1 MAEQALDKK
10 TLIATLTQSNH
21 GELRQY
27 AAVAIP
33 AAMQDPEFYAHLLVY
48 SHRKS
53 QVRDAKVA
61 LPVIALANPDLPPA
75 LMENALALIADLPP
89 RLFLQ
94 AMEFAK
100 QLRDGWDMVEAVRGD
115 DKKGIRARPA
125 IAACA
130 AMPIPFRRL
139 LRRLRERYMR
149 DLEAN
154 WPEWERNAVRDRA
167 TMTALYGKFHV
178 ECGGSQR
185 NRFVDTLFGPTKK
198 TPDRQRPSHGKF
210 AIVRQL
216 PNLSAL
222 EIGGFIAKYQIPFTV
237 ARGALGP
244 KAKDPD
250 VLLALINAMTDT
262 ELVTNMRALKRLG
275 VQSVPALR
283 GALEL
288 RLEKAGGKKRK
299 PKATLK
305 TTRAAEALVDD
316 VVLSTKLHALQERQ
330 LDNIGT
336 VDGRWLV
343 IADKS
348 GSMETAIETANQVA
362 AVLARMAKQV
372 YLVYVDTQPRM
383 VEATGKTYEQ
393 LKAATSMMKAEGGT
407 SLGCGLDAILQQ
419 KIEVDGIALVSD
431 GCENQQPRLPDV
443 YERYS
448 KFVDKAVPVYFYRV
462 DGGIRSM
469 LKAQANR
476 LYKRDPREDEYRA
489 AERQVSSELHAF
501 RLHCERA
508 KLVLD
513 EFDLTG
519 GVDFYSLPNLIGT
532 MKTNRY
538 SLVDTIMAQPL
549 VTLDAVLDATKGMKV
564 MAEEQPVHV

>member
-10 TLIATLTQSNH
+10 SLISLLTTSPH
-21 GELRQY
+21 GDLRQY

-33 AAMQDPEFYAHLLVY
+33 FAMRDPEFYAHTLVY
-48 SHRKS
+48 NHRKG

-61 LPVIALANPDLPPA
+61 LPVIALANPSVPRVA
-75 LMENALALIADLPP
+75 QENALALIADLPP

-115 DKKGIRARPA
+115 DKKGIRARPV
-125 IAACA
+125 IPACA

-178 ECGGSQR
+178 ECGGSPH

-198 TPDRQRPSHGKF
+198 TPDRVRPSHGKF
-210 AIVRQL
+210 AVVRQL

-237 ARGALGP
+237 ARGALGA

-288 RLEKAGGKKRK
+288 RIEKAGGKKRK

-305 TTRAAEALVDD
+305 TTRAAEALADD
-316 VVLSTKLHALQERQ
+316 VVMSTKLHALQERQ
-330 LDNIGT
+330 LDNLGS
-336 VDGRWLV
+336 VDGSWLI

-348 GSMETAIETANQVA
+348 GSMETAIETANQIA

-372 YLVYVDTQPRM
+372 TLVYVDTHPRM
-383 VEATGKTYEQ
+383 VDATGKTYEQ
-393 LKAATSMMKAEGGT
+393 LKAATAMMTAGGGT
-407 SLGCGLDAILQQ
+407 SLGCGLDYALQH
-419 KIEVDGIALVSD
+419 KIEVDGIAVVSD
-431 GCENQQPRLPDV
+431 GCENHAPYLGDV
-443 YERYS
+443 YDRYS
-448 KFVDKAVPVYFYRV
+448 RFVDKAVPVYFYRV
-462 DGGIRSM
+462 DGGWRSM
-469 LKAQANR
+469 LQTQAR
-476 LYKRDPREDEYRA
+476 VHYKREPTAYEYA
-489 AERQVSSELHAF
+489 GAERQINAELSEF
-501 RLHCERA
+501 RLRCASA

-519 GVDFYSLPNLIGT
+519 GTDFYALPNLIGT

-538 SLVDTIMAQPL
+538 SFLDSIMAQPL
-549 VTLDAVLDATKGMKV
+549 VTLDAVLDRTRGMKV
-564 MAEEQPVHV
+564 LAEEQPVHA